1 MSTRL
6 HVVLDDDE
14 LARYRD
20 CAARDGVNLSTW
32 VRMAL
37 ALAERS
43 RPRKTPEER
52 MAAIRRAMDIPDSAR
67 VPTPTIEELRRG
79 FDAMYDVD
87 TVA

>member
-1 MSTRL
+1 MGTRL
-6 HVVLDDDE
+6 HVVLDEDE
-14 LARYRD
+14 LARYRE

-52 MAAIRRAMDIPDSAR
+52 MAAIRRAMDIPAGDR
-67 VPTPTIEELRRG
+67 VPTPSIEELRRG
-79 FDAMYDVD
+79 YAATYADAQGS
-87 TVA
+87 